1 MKKNYRI
8 IPTFLL
14 DNRSFVKTKLFKNPK
29 YLGDPINIIRIFN
42 DKFADE
48 ICILNISKSLNKNY
62 FSYLKEIFSEC
73 FLPLSYGGKIKNIED
88 VRTIFKIGVDK
99 IIFSTNLIK
108 NKNLVINTVKEVGSQ
123 GVVGCIN
130 ILERLNNYY
139 IYLPE
144 TNEKIYNDEIINKI
158 EEVISLGIGEL
169 ILNFVSRDG
178 TANGYDLKFLQR
190 ISKRVNIPLIVLGGA
205 GSKKDFDDAINLGAN
220 AVAAGSYFV
229 YMGKRNAVML
239 SYNK

>member
-1 MKKNYRI
+1 MKNNYRT

-14 DNRSFVKTKLFKNPK
+14 DDRSFVKTRLFKNPK

-42 DKFADE
+42 DKFVDE
-48 ICILNISKSLNKNY
+48 ICILNISKNLNNNY

-73 FLPLSYGGKIKNIED
+73 FLPLSYGGKIKTIED

-99 IIFSTNLIK
+99 IVFSTNLLK
-108 NKNLVINTVKEVGSQ
+108 NKNLVKNTVKEVGSQ
-123 GVVGCIN
+123 GVVGCLN
-130 ILERLNNYY
+130 ILERSNNHS

-144 TNEKIYNDEIINKI
+144 TNEEIYNGEVINKI
-158 EEVISLGIGEL
+158 EEFISLGIGEL
-169 ILNFVSRDG
+169 ILNFVSKDG
-178 TANGYDLKFLQR
+178 TTNGYDLKFLQK
-190 ISKRVNIPLIVLGGA
+190 ITKKVNIPLIVLGGA
-205 GSKKDFDDAINLGAN
+205 GSKKDFEDAINLGAN